1 VHYKNANLS
10 MSPLLLILSDKT
22 PAPKWGAA
30 LSAQFEIFRAKQ
42 IPIGNKNIVIIDT
55 LSLKEN
61 HDFFTPFNQ
70 LDFRCL
76 IVGNHWAD
84 DEQVNALING
94 AAGYCDINAP
104 EEIIIHALNSILKGE
119 IWIPRHLVQR
129 VIGEL
134 VKLNTQKQT
143 SDSIFTTEDSK
154 KLAKLSAR
162 ELEVAKMIKAGEK
175 NKKIAQ
181 HLNISERTVKAHLT
195 SAFKKLEVKDRLQLA
210 LLMKEINS

>member
-1 VHYKNANLS
+1 

-22 PAPKWGAA
+22 PAPKWCSA
-30 LSAQFEIFRAKQ
+30 LSAQFEVFHAKQ
-42 IPIGNKNIVIIDT
+42 IPIDNKNIVIIDT

-94 AAGYCDINAP
+94 AAGYCDINAS
-104 EEIIIHALNSILKGE
+104 EEIIIHALSSILKGE

-134 VKLNTQKQT
+134 VKLNTQKQK
-143 SDSIFTTEDSK
+143 SNSILTTEDSK

-162 ELEVAKMIKAGEK
+162 ELEVAEMIKTGEN

-210 LLMKEINS
+210 LLMKKISP

>member
-1 VHYKNANLS
+1 
-10 MSPLLLILSDKT
+10 MTPLLLIISDKI
-22 PAPKWGAA
+22 PAPKWVSA
-30 LSAQFEIFRAKQ
+30 LSVQFEVFRAKK
-42 IPIGNKNIVIIDT
+42 IPIDNKNFVIIDT

-70 LDFRCL
+70 LHFRCL

-84 DEQVNALING
+84 DEQVSALVNG
-94 AAGYCDINAP
+94 AAGYCDINAS
-104 EEIIIHALNSILKGE
+104 EKIIHHALSSILKGE

-143 SDSIFTTEDSK
+143 SDSILTAEESK
-154 KLAKLSAR
+154 KLAKLSVR
-162 ELEVAKMIKAGEK
+162 ELDVAKMIKTGK
-175 NKKIAQ
+175 NNKKIAQ

-210 LLMKEINS
+210 LLMKKIND